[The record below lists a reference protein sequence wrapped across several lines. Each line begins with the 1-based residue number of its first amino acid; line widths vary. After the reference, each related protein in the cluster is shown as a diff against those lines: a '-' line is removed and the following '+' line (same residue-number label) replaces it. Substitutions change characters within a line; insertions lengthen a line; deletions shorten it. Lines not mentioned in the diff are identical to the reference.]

1 MNRHSWNATRAT
13 LAAIPVGVL
22 AACGGPAPP
31 PQPGQMRGT
40 PPDLR
45 GRRVAIL
52 PVQIVSGVPGD
63 ADAEIEYALRDRSR
77 EVDWIGREELAD
89 AVARAP
95 GLDTRTT
102 GLPVGDFLRAE
113 VRRIGDPL
121 FGQLRRMAALVDAD
135 AVFIPVALTWEPNQ
149 SIPES
154 EPRVRLTTTLV
165 AARTGQ
171 VLWFGIAEGEDFE
184 RSDPRALVSAAER
197 VARTLLWY
205 VS

>member
-1 MNRHSWNATRAT
+1 MTTSSRSTSAV
-13 LAAIPVGVL
+13 LAAFAIAALG
-22 AACGGPAPP
+22 ACGGPAPP

-63 ADAEIEYALRDRSR
+63 ADAEIEYAFRGRSR
-77 EVDWIGREELAD
+77 DVAWIGRDEIAE

-95 GLDTRTT
+95 GLDTRTN

-135 AVFIPVALTWEPNQ
+135 AVFLPVALTWEANQ
-149 SIPES
+149 NVEDAD
-154 EPRVRLTTTLV
+154 PRVRLTATLISP
-165 AARTGQ
+165 RTGQ
-171 VLWFGIAEGEDFE
+171 VLWFGISEGDDFE
-184 RSDPRALVSAAER
+184 RTDPRALVSAVER
-197 VARTLLWY
+197 VARTMLWY
-205 VS
+205 EG